1 MFYTSSLNDNNQSAI
16 DAVNVLSHAEHEY
29 DMAFMRDAYAWHKNA
44 KVDMRRLFLNGKM
57 TRFWLTEEGRIL
69 REDKIRPAECLIKW
83 HKDEG
88 KYVVLHG
95 KRNDIEASISLAEI
109 MVEHFLL
116 DGAPIGAF
124 DISFKNAKKSKNM
137 CALDNLIVEKKGI
150 GTVAVKKAV
159 KVLKKGHFYAYYDS
173 VKACAKDIEIPS
185 RKVSEMAK
193 SGEVYKHF
201 VVAYC

>member
-1 MFYTSSLNDNNQSAI
+1 MFNSANVHDNLVSAGDLLSLVGYESCK
-16 DAVNVLSHAEHEY
+16 SHQTFARESL
-29 DMAFMRDAYAWHKNA
+29 ALIKNL
-44 KVDMRRLFLNGKM
+44 KKDMRRLFLNGKM
-57 TRFWLTEEGRIL
+57 TPFWLTEEGNVL
-69 REDKIRPAECLIKW
+69 REDKTKPVVDFIKW
-83 HKDEG
+83 NKAKREYVILQGKKDDVETG
-88 KYVVLHG
+88 V
-95 KRNDIEASISLAEI
+95 SLAKV

-116 DGAPIGAF
+116 EGAPIESF
-124 DISFKNAKKSKNM
+124 EITFKNNKKSKTM

-159 KVLKKGHFYAYYDS
+159 KVLRKGRFYAYYDS
-173 VKACAKDIEIPS
+173 VNACAKDIEIPS

>member
-1 MFYTSSLNDNNQSAI
+1 MFYTASLNDNNLNAI

-29 DMAFMRDAYAWHKNA
+29 DMAFTREASALPKSA
-44 KVDMRRLFLNGKM
+44 KIDMRRLFLNGKM
-57 TRFWLTEEGRIL
+57 TRFWLTEEGKIL
-69 REDKIRPAECLIKW
+69 QEDKIRAAPGLIKW
-83 HKDEG
+83 HEDES

-95 KRNDIEASISLAEI
+95 KKGDIESSVSLAEI

-116 DGAPIGAF
+116 KGAPIGAF
-124 DISFKNAKKSKNM
+124 EISFKNAKKSKNM
-137 CALDNLIVEKKGI
+137 CALENLIVEKKGI

-159 KVLKKGHFYAYYDS
+159 KVLRKGRFYAYYDS
-173 VKACAKDIEIPS
+173 VNACAKDIEIPS

>member
-1 MFYTSSLNDNNQSAI
+1 MFYTVSLNDNNLNAI
-16 DAVNVLSHAEHEY
+16 DAVNVSSHAEHEY
-29 DMAFMRDAYAWHKNA
+29 DMAFMREAHAWHKNA

-57 TRFWLTEEGRIL
+57 TRFWLTEQGKIL

-83 HKDEG
+83 HKGER

-95 KRNDIEASISLAEI
+95 KMNDIETSVSLADI
-109 MVEHFLL
+109 MAEHFLL
-116 DGAPIGAF
+116 EGAPIGAF
-124 DISFKNAKKSKNM
+124 EISFKNAKKSKNM
-137 CALDNLIVEKKGI
+137 CALENLIVEKKGI

-159 KVLKKGHFYAYYDS
+159 KVLRKGRFYAYYDS
-173 VKACAKDIEIPS
+173 VNACAKDIEIPS

-201 VVAYC
+201 VVANC

>member
-1 MFYTSSLNDNNQSAI
+1 MFYTASLNDNNLNAI

-29 DMAFMRDAYAWHKNA
+29 DMAFTREASAALKNA

-57 TRFWLTEEGRIL
+57 SRFWLTGGGEIL
-69 REDKIRPAECLIKW
+69 KEDKIKTAPGLIKW
-83 HKDEG
+83 DKAEG

-95 KRNDIEASISLAEI
+95 KKGDIKSSVSLADI
-109 MVEHFLL
+109 MAEHFIL

-124 DISFKNAKKSKNM
+124 NISFKNAKKSKNM

-159 KVLKKGHFYAYYDS
+159 KVLKKGSFYAYYDS
-173 VKACAKDIEIPS
+173 VKACAEDIEIPS

-201 VVAYC
+201 MVAYC